1 MPDNDEVICPKCAE
15 QFRAIPVNIQKTLVA
30 AGFAPPFLDIPKL
43 RSTGP
48 YGKLLSEDAMRET
61 SGNAS
66 LQQAIKMPKA
76 PPVGVHMTSDL
87 FPLRL
92 LVQTDEQ
99 AIQQLVDLVHFMN
112 KRLWVDLKTNEPVER
127 NFGELLMLAVSELGE
142 ALEADRKNLMD
153 DKLPHRPGREV
164 EIADCIIRL
173 LDTAGGLKLDVAGAL
188 VEKLAFNA
196 RREDH
201 TREHRLSEHGKKY

>member
-1 MPDNDEVICPKCAE
+1 MSGFSVNTNNLNDEFDPP
-15 QFRAIPVNIQKTLVA
+15 RTDA
-30 AGFAPPFLDIPKL
+30 ALHDFYAS
-43 RSTGP
+43 RSTSGG

-66 LQQAIKMPKA
+66 LKQAFKMPETEYLGDTF
-76 PPVGVHMTSDL
+76 PP
-87 FPLRL
+87 RL
-92 LVQTDEQ
+92 LMISDET

-112 KRLWVDLKTNEPVER
+112 KKWWVDLETGEPVER
-127 NFGELLMLAVSELGE
+127 NVGELLMLVTSELGE

-153 DKLPHRPGREV
+153 DKLPHYSGLTV
-164 EIADCIIRL
+164 EIADAIIRL
-173 LDTAGGLKLDVAGAL
+173 FDMAGGLKLDIAGAI

-196 RREDH
+196 KREDH